1 MLIYEFTYICRSCSI
16 SLLMTTGVVC
26 GICDEAA
33 AWPFRKERENVEAHF
48 GVKTA
53 KGLLEFKCK
62 NKIHKQRWVDGIQ
75 NLLCRTI
82 STHEAQQSLSFLNIK

>member
-1 MLIYEFTYICRSCSI
+1 MFVQAVIYI
-16 SLLMTTGVVC
+16 SLLMTTGVVY
-26 GICDEAA
+26 GICDETT
-33 AWPFRKERENVEAHF
+33 AWPYRKERENVEVHF

-75 NLLCRTI
+75 SLLCKTI
-82 STHEAQQSLSFLNIK
+82 NIQEAQQSLSCLNIK